1 MLLPPVSRSHPEL
14 WFAMN
19 NGWVFSL
26 NLILSRDT
34 SKMDNFLNP
43 FWFSVPF
50 LYPLEM
56 SENLWLSGVS
66 SRYRNG
72 TLGWKGLIKI
82 FSVLRNRIII
92 LHGKITFPSTIN
104 WNDFYRKIRDFNES
118 HCHRFLVMAFFLVFK
133 ILLLIQD
140 SANNTVLP
148 TFVNV
153 VRNYKKL
160 IGVRSNHWNLRL

>member
-1 MLLPPVSRSHPEL
+1 MLLPPISRSHPES

-34 SKMDNFLNP
+34 SKIDNFLNP

-92 LHGKITFPSTIN
+92 LHGKITFTFHNQLKWFLPKDKGFQWIPLSQIPSN
-104 WNDFYRKIRDFNES
+104 G
-118 HCHRFLVMAFFLVFK
+118 FFFG
-133 ILLLIQD
+133 
-140 SANNTVLP
+140 
-148 TFVNV
+148 F
-153 VRNYKKL
+153 
-160 IGVRSNHWNLRL
+160 